1 MIGREYERVKAGQA
15 PVKIDRGRYELQVP
29 PANKM
34 NDETAWKLSLQTA
47 QRLLQY
53 QTLRMENLDLL
64 LKYGPDAWKQH
75 NQRLEVYL
83 SRFHSFL
90 PTFSSS
96 LCACIVVS
104 VQIFLTSY
112 VSKEIFLRSCIGP
125 V

>member
-15 PVKIDRGRYELQVP
+15 PFKIDRGRYELQVP

-83 SRFHSFL
+83 SRFHSFI

-96 LCACIVVS
+96 LCACICAKKY
-104 VQIFLTSY
+104 SY
-112 VSKEIFLRSCIGP
+112 IAALVLYA
-125 V
+125 